1 MENTLTPQMITDIYA
16 STSLGVAIMLAAAGL
31 GSALGWGLI
40 CMKYIEGI
48 ARQPEMLP
56 ALRIQMF
63 ITAGLMESFPF
74 IVLAFASVMVEAS
87 FKEASEQM
95 INHIL
100 TVNGISKLNTSNL
113 KNVFQYAQTV
123 LPSWLTGFRA
133 KVKNFQIQ
141 PLGLTYVIYAF
152 FVQN

>member
-1 MENTLTPQMITDIYA
+1 MENTLTPEMITQIYS

-74 IVLAFASVMVEAS
+74 IVLAFAM
-87 FKEASEQM
+87 
-95 INHIL
+95 
-100 TVNGISKLNTSNL
+100 
-113 KNVFQYAQTV
+113 
-123 LPSWLTGFRA
+123 
-133 KVKNFQIQ
+133 
-141 PLGLTYVIYAF
+141 F
-152 FVQN
+152 FVFANPFIGAAKAALGV